1 MNERTGEHQAGIL
14 LHPTSLPSGR
24 LDGDVERWLD
34 CLCRAGARVW
44 QMLPPGIPD
53 TTGSPYQSCS
63 AFAANP
69 ALLAPDPT
77 LPLAELTREDFV
89 ARERDWLID
98 FARFRVL
105 KQRHDQR
112 PWQDWAA
119 PLRDREPAALARLDQ
134 EAQAEID
141 REIDCQH
148 LPQRRW
154 LAIRAECARRGLH
167 LFGDLPLFVALDSA
181 EVWAAR
187 ELFLLD
193 EHGQPIYVAGVPPDY
208 FSEIGQRWGNPHYD
222 WQAMQADGFR
232 WWRRRLR
239 RTLDWFDLVRLDHF
253 RGLVAS
259 WMIPADS
266 ATAAEGFWQPVPGA
280 ALLEALHGEFPELPL
295 VAEDLGIIT
304 PEVLTLRQRF
314 ELPGMAVLQFAFD
327 GHEDNP
333 HKPANIG
340 PDTVVYTGTHDNDTV
355 HGWFAAQDPATREF
369 VYHLLGGQAEDDVAD
384 LLIQAA
390 LASRAWLAV
399 LPLQDLLRMG
409 SEARMNTPG
418 TTEGNWRWRVTWE
431 QIDPARLDWLRGRLR
446 ETGRDHEC

>member
-1 MNERTGEHQAGIL
+1 MSERAGEHQAGIL

-44 QMLPPGIPD
+44 QMLPLGIPD
-53 TTGSPYQSCS
+53 ATGSPYQSCS
-63 AFAANP
+63 AFAADP

-77 LPLAELTREDFV
+77 LPLAELAREDFV
-89 ARERDWLID
+89 GREGDWLID

-112 PWQDWAA
+112 PWQDWPA

-141 REIDCQH
+141 REIDHQY
-148 LPQRRW
+148 LLQRRW
-154 LAIRAECARRGLH
+154 LAIRAECTRRGLH
-167 LFGDLPLFVALDSA
+167 LFGDLPLYVALDSA
-181 EVWAAR
+181 EVWAVR
-187 ELFLLD
+187 EQFLLD
-193 EHGQPIYVAGVPPDY
+193 EHGQPLYVAGVPPDY
-208 FSEIGQRWGNPHYD
+208 FSETGQRWGNPHYD
-222 WQAMQADGFR
+222 WQAMQADGFL
-232 WWRRRLR
+232 WWRQRLR
-239 RTLDWFDLVRLDHF
+239 RALDWFDLVRLDHF
-253 RGLVAS
+253 RGLAAS
-259 WMIPADS
+259 WMIPAES

-280 ALLEALHGEFPELPL
+280 ALLDALHGEFPELPL

-304 PEVLTLRQRF
+304 PEVNTLRRRF
-314 ELPGMAVLQFAFD
+314 KLPGMAVLQFAFD

-355 HGWFAAQDPATREF
+355 HGWFARQTPETQEF
-369 VYHLLGGQAEDDVAD
+369 VYRLLGGQTDEDVAD
-384 LLIQAA
+384 LLIRAA
-390 LASRAWLAV
+390 LASRAQLAV

-431 QIDPARLDWLRGRLR
+431 QIDPARLDWLRERLH